1 MQQTSKESS
10 WGDSLNEDA
19 IQGGSQ
25 GGTPDPDRK
34 PLEDQRYEQDTKW
47 RDYLA
52 WWVIGVTSGWML
64 IILFILVIKGFCST
78 FDLEKEVL
86 ITLLATTTAN
96 VLGLP
101 LIVLRGIFSEGKHP
115 TKENPSRPV

>member
-1 MQQTSKESS
+1 MQQISKERS
-10 WGDSLNEDA
+10 WEDSLNEDA

-34 PLEDQRYEQDTKW
+34 PLENDRYKQDTKW
-47 RDYLA
+47 RDRLA

-64 IILFILVIKGFCST
+64 IILIILVIKGFCST

-101 LIVLRGIFSEGKHP
+101 LIVLRGIFSEGKHH
-115 TKENPSRPV
+115 

>member
-10 WGDSLNEDA
+10 WGDSLNKDA
-19 IQGGSQ
+19 IQEGPQ
-25 GGTPDPDRK
+25 QEGTSDPDRK
-34 PLEDQRYEQDTKW
+34 PKPLENKRYEQDTKW
-47 RDYLA
+47 RDRLA
-52 WWVIGVTSGWML
+52 KWVVWVTSIWMFTILL
-64 IILFILVIKGFCST
+64 ILLIEGFCST

-101 LIVLRGIFSEGKHP
+101 LIVLRGIFSEGKH
-115 TKENPSRPV
+115 R